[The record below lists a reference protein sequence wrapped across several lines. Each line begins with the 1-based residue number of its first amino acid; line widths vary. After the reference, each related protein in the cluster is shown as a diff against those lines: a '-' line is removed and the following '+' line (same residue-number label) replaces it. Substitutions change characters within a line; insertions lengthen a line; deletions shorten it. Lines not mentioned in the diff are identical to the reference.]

1 MQVKVVR
8 STFSSSS
15 IIHPRSSICLLLS
28 QATGVSPLMAQMV
41 IRSDFLLTLYEDID
55 HSWKILTETSIK
67 AKNTKGF
74 KCRNYKMTSNK
85 FYPDQGKPESLED
98 WDPRYV
104 FKS

>member
-1 MQVKVVR
+1 
-8 STFSSSS
+8 
-15 IIHPRSSICLLLS
+15 
-28 QATGVSPLMAQMV
+28 MAQMV